1 MPSRPLR
8 DLGLG
13 VPLGVIGA
21 LGFAFVIGLIPDA
34 AFSDSGWRAVVYAVQ
49 VPAGPVIV
57 LALSALAGVLKSD
70 RHRFVLAVV
79 GGALIFDGLAVGFFP
94 GVYGQPAESAVWVG
108 STLLWA
114 FAWIVI
120 AEFVFEAR
128 RGRARSVTAASA

>member
-1 MPSRPLR
+1 MPPRPLR
-8 DLGLG
+8 DSALGI
-13 VPLGVIGA
+13 PLGVVGA

-34 AFSDSGWRAVVYAVQ
+34 AFSDSGWRVVLYAVQ

-57 LALSALAGVLKSD
+57 LAIAALAGVLKAD
-70 RHRFVLAVV
+70 RHRFVVSVV

-120 AEFVFEAR
+120 AELVFEAR
-128 RGRARSVTAASA
+128 RARARSVTAGSA

>member
-1 MPSRPLR
+1 MTSRPLR
-8 DLGLG
+8 DIALGI
-13 VPLGVIGA
+13 PLGVVGA

-34 AFSDSGWRAVVYAVQ
+34 AFTNTGWRIVLYAVQ
-49 VPAGPVIV
+49 VPAGPVLV
-57 LALSALAGVLKSD
+57 LLISALAGLLAAD

-79 GGALIFDGLAVGFFP
+79 GGALVFDGLAVGFFP

-120 AEFVFEAR
+120 AELVIDAR
-128 RGRARSVTAASA
+128 RRAAGLREVRA